1 MNEVTLEAQCFGG
14 TYKAN
19 VYDSGECITTSHIT
33 LQGSYSPTG
42 ICTVF
47 FRDYQVQSQEST
59 FQKLMLPL
67 SQSES

>member
-19 VYDSGECITTSHIT
+19 VYDSGECMTTSHRT
-33 LQGSYSPTG
+33 LGSYSPTG
-42 ICTVF
+42 ICTF
-47 FRDYQVQSQEST
+47 FLGITEVQSQEST
-59 FQKLMLPL
+59 FQMLPL

>member
-19 VYDSGECITTSHIT
+19 VYDSGECITTSHMT
-33 LQGSYSPTG
+33 LDSCSPTG
-42 ICTVF
+42 TLTVF
-47 FRDYQVQSQEST
+47 FLEFTEVQSQEST
-59 FQKLMLPL
+59 FQMLPL

>member
-33 LQGSYSPTG
+33 LGSCSPTG
-42 ICTVF
+42 TCTVF
-47 FRDYQVQSQEST
+47 FRDYRVQSQEST
-59 FQKLMLPL
+59 FQNLMLPL

>member
-33 LQGSYSPTG
+33 LGSYSPTG
-42 ICTVF
+42 TCTVF
-47 FRDYQVQSQEST
+47 FRDYQVQSKEST
-59 FQKLMLPL
+59 FQLLLPL

>member
-33 LQGSYSPTG
+33 LGSYSPTG
-42 ICTVF
+42 TCTVF
-47 FRDYQVQSQEST
+47 FFRDYRVQSQEST
-59 FQKLMLPL
+59 FQMLPL